1 MANTDGGYIFLGI
14 EEKKPNLILHTIP
27 DPSKLKKELLDTL
40 NNPTKVNI
48 NLLQNEDIL
57 ETEIQGKTLVRVH
70 VPRATRKQRP
80 VYIGTNPL
88 TGTYIRRH
96 ESDYLCSPEHVKQMF
111 GEQAQ
116 DTRDAV
122 LLAGF
127 TFEEDIDKESFRI
140 YRQNFLNRKPEH
152 PFNECDDREFLR
164 QIGGWGKERSS
175 GNEGLTLAGI
185 LMFGKFR
192 SILDAVPN
200 YIVDYQEREGTE
212 TRWIDRVTTDG
223 SWSGNLYDF
232 YRTVTK
238 KLFTDL
244 KVPFHLEGDQR
255 IEDTP
260 VHEALREAFV
270 NTLIH
275 ADYFG
280 SCSILVVKRPDLF
293 GFRNPGLMRVPKD
306 EALRGGISDCRNRNL
321 QKMFQFLGRGEQAG
335 SGVPMIFQNWAK
347 QHWREP
353 YLEERYESNQTVLKL
368 KMISLVPEP
377 VIRDLKEKY
386 GEAFQGLPQLEQSI
400 LIAAGTEECV
410 NHQRMKELVKDHPHD
425 ISRSLHALVENG
437 LLESD
442 GSGKATFYYLPGE
455 HPMQDEMFG
464 AQRSSTEVS
473 SVHMGGSLVHL
484 TASLVHLEGSS
495 DRLIDDPDILSEL
508 QEIARP
514 ISSTGK
520 ASRELIEETILRL
533 CDDRYLTIDELAV
546 LLDRNKGSLWSR
558 YISLMIAD
566 GRLIQK
572 YRNVPSHP
580 NQKYTASPGGGRSTM
595 VREGCME
602 TELGEIPEEWSII
615 KLTEICGSAL
625 EYY

>member
-1 MANTDGGYIFLGI
+1 
-14 EEKKPNLILHTIP
+14 KPNLYLHSIP

-40 NNPTKVNI
+40 NNRTKVNI
-48 NLLQNEDIL
+48 NLLQNEDIQDL
-57 ETEIQGKTLVRVH
+57 EIQGKTLIRIH

-80 VYIGTNPL
+80 VYIGSNPL
-88 TGTYIRRH
+88 TGTYIRKH
-96 ESDYLCSPEHVKQMF
+96 ESDYLCSAEHVKQML

-122 LLAGF
+122 LLSGF
-127 TFEEDIDKESFRI
+127 SFEEDVEKESFRI
-140 YRQNFLNRKPEH
+140 YRQNFQNRKPEH
-152 PFNECDDREFLR
+152 PFNECDDREFMR
-164 QIGGWGKERSS
+164 QIGGWAKERSS
-175 GNEGLTLAGI
+175 GKEGLTLAGL

-192 SILDAVPN
+192 SILDAIPN
-200 YIVDYQEREGTE
+200 YIVDYQERAGTE
-212 TRWIDRVTTDG
+212 TRWVDRVTTDG

-232 YRTVTK
+232 YRIVTK

-244 KVPFHLEGDQR
+244 KVPFQLEGDHR

-275 ADYFG
+275 ADYSG
-280 SCSILVVKRPDLF
+280 SCSILVVKRPDLY
-293 GFRNPGLMRVPKD
+293 GFRNPGLMRVPKF
-306 EALRGGISDCRNRNL
+306 EALRGGTSDCRNRNL

-353 YLEERYESNQTVLKL
+353 YLDERSDSNQTVLKL

-377 VIRDLKEKY
+377 VIRELNKKY
-386 GEAFQGLPQLEQSI
+386 GAAFQGLSQLEQEI

-425 ISRSLHALVENG
+425 ISRSLHALVEHG
-437 LLESD
+437 FLESD
-442 GSGKATFYYLPGE
+442 GSGKATFYYLPGK

-464 AQRSSTEVS
+464 VHGSSNEVS
-473 SVHMGGSLVHL
+473 SVHMGESPVHL

-495 DRLIDDPDILSEL
+495 DRLIDDPDILPEL
-508 QEIARP
+508 QGIAKP
-514 ISSTGK
+514 VFSTGK
-520 ASRELIEETILRL
+520 ASKELIEETIIRL
-533 CDDRYLTIDELAV
+533 CEDRFLTIDELAT
-546 LLDRNKGSLWSR
+546 LLNRNKNSLRSR
-558 YISLMIAD
+558 YISQMIVD

-580 NQKYTASPGGGRSTM
+580 NQKYTTAFGGKK
-595 VREGCME
+595 ED
-602 TELGEIPEEWSII
+602 
-615 KLTEICGSAL
+615 GS
-625 EYY
+625 